1 MAEGTKIISKWW
13 RGKWDWQKPHFDCKI
28 VPGGQRGFEVA
39 FFETVARRQGDFWEV
54 LAALGNHYTVEK
66 RYREGLAVDR
76 RLAQLRPDDPI
87 VFYNLAC
94 SYSLVGWIPQALNAL
109 ERSLALGYQDFR
121 HISQDND
128 LDALRKDARFRNLL
142 SKYARV

>member
-1 MAEGTKIISKWW
+1 MISKWW
-13 RGKWDWQKPHFDCKI
+13 QRKWDWQKPTIDCKVI
-28 VPGGQRGFEVA
+28 PGGQRSFELA
-39 FFETVARRQGDFWEV
+39 FYESVVRRQGDFWEV
-54 LAALGNHYTVEK
+54 LAILGNHYTSEK

-94 SYSLVGWIPQALNAL
+94 SYALVGWIPQSLSALDRA
-109 ERSLALGYQDFR
+109 LALGYRDFK
-121 HISQDND
+121 HISQDRD
-128 LDALRKDARFRNLL
+128 LDALKRDRRFRSLL